1 MDEVGSWVP
10 NCDATIRGRG
20 TCVPCFVR
28 PVTPEQALAKGRRQD
43 ADCERLKGVNV
54 YGSAAR
60 LRSRTEREEHD
71 AMREIEI
78 HDYARQLLEAH
89 GAKAIAEA
97 AQNAIE
103 LEAKGEVELAKDWR
117 HIEDAMKLMRG
128 PHQS

>member
-1 MDEVGSWVP
+1 MQ
-10 NCDATIRGRG
+10 T
-20 TCVPCFVR
+20 VR
-28 PVTPEQALAKGRRQD
+28 AWWTSTVLLPD
-43 ADCERLKGVNV
+43 WN
-54 YGSAAR
+54 S
-60 LRSRTEREEHD
+60 RSRRTKEHD

-89 GAKAIAEA
+89 GPKAIAEA

-103 LEAKGEVELAKDWR
+103 LEAKGEAELARAWR